1 MNLDQ
6 IFSMIS
12 RLVMRR
18 AVNWGITKGIDT
30 VAGKGK
36 SAAQMTPEERHLAQK
51 GREAAKM
58 ARKAARITRRL
69 GR

>member
-1 MNLDQ
+1 MNFDSILNT
-6 IFSMIS
+6 IGRMV
-12 RLVMRR
+12 LRR
-18 AVNWGITKGIDT
+18 AMNWGLTKGIDT

-36 SAAQMTPEERHLAQK
+36 PASDMTPQERHLAQK
-51 GREAAKM
+51 GRDAAKM

>member
-12 RLVMRR
+12 RLVLRR
-18 AVNWGITKGIDT
+18 AVNWGITKGIDS

-36 SAAQMTPEERHLAQK
+36 PPAEMTPQERHLAQK

-58 ARKAARITRRL
+58 ARKAARVTRRL